1 MKQLYKQTN
10 EHKQLFVDSG
20 YRVVEMWECDYDQK
34 YKEDE
39 EFRNFVDTQ
48 FTNLDPLQPR
58 DALFGGRTNS
68 TKLYHE
74 IDESTQ
80 DELKYIDVCSLYP
93 FICKYGHFPL
103 GHPTILSQENID
115 KDNIGQYQGLIK
127 CKVLPPTNLYHPVL
141 PYKCNNKLMFPL
153 CRTCAEKC
161 DPSSQCSHDNIEDRA
176 LVGTW
181 VTIELQ
187 AALDRGYQLL
197 EVYEVWHF
205 SETTRY
211 DKTTGSGGIFAKYI
225 DVFLK
230 VKQESSG
237 YPDWCKTE
245 LDKEKFKRDYLNAEG
260 ISLESV
266 EKNPGLRAVAKIM
279 LKSLW
284 GKLAQRDK
292 MTKTEYISEPSK
304 YFDLVTNPSKVI
316 KNVDLYG
323 EQFVHV
329 NREDTDSLVEPH
341 TCSNVVV

>member
-1 MKQLYKQTN
+1 
-10 EHKQLFVDSG
+10 
-20 YRVVEMWECDYDQK
+20 
-34 YKEDE
+34 
-39 EFRNFVDTQ
+39 
-48 FTNLDPLQPR
+48 
-58 DALFGGRTNS
+58 
-68 TKLYHE
+68 
-74 IDESTQ
+74 
-80 DELKYIDVCSLYP
+80 
-93 FICKYGHFPL
+93 
-103 GHPTILSQENID
+103 
-115 KDNIGQYQGLIK
+115 
-127 CKVLPPTNLYHPVL
+127 
-141 PYKCNNKLMFPL
+141 MFPL

-176 LVGTW
+176 LVETW

-205 SETTRY
+205 SETTQY

-245 LDKEKFKRDYLNAEG
+245 QDKEKFKRDYLNVEG

-279 LKSLW
+279 LNSLW

-304 YFDLVTNPSKVI
+304 YFDLVTNPSKIV

-323 EQFVHV
+323 DQFVHM
-329 NREDTDSLVEPH
+329 NWEDTESLVEPH
-341 TCSNVVV
+341 TCSNVVVGSFVTAQARLKLYGILEKLTERVLYFDTDSNIYVHKPDLWIDRSSHPIHL